1 MKYSAIALSILSAI
15 MAATPVVAADQAAQ
29 PKPETYSQAY
39 TEGQRLRNAK
49 KPEEAAAAA
58 QRAFEL
64 AQTPDQKSSSLWLK
78 GDAYQSVKD
87 TTLLEQYMLEA
98 LAVEGA
104 SPQQRFTCV
113 KDVMNKGFAKDGPAG
128 IDKAKELYASFTSDP
143 VIATNASYLTQLSEI
158 IANMQFEHFKADEGA
173 KLLESLEKKIADT
186 PANRARLACARG
198 RFAAR
203 MKDYEEACRQFARAH
218 ADKDVSGSDRMY
230 AFDLAAKYLS
240 EDIKY
245 DEIIALGRKYLAD
258 PAFDC
263 QAKERRLADI
273 IITAQR
279 AKGDFAAAKATLAA
293 LAATKTD
300 DARYAREISNEVE
313 RIGYLI
319 DYAAGDYYAC
329 LKRFEAKPGY
339 YGPSGMR
346 EAHDLTTVFYPRGDY
361 TAAVSVASI
370 YLKGRKIQINNW
382 YMRGPL
388 DDALVSCWRMGDK
401 AAAIRLIDQTNAD
414 LDNPDDPHT
423 LALNIVRFY
432 LEKGK
437 LALSDVKKILGETKG
452 WTLTASLARAARILI
467 RFDLYE
473 EPKMIYDYRQTF
485 IYNPPRN
492 MAAVRYVK
500 NAPTDVG
507 SWHASG
513 LMTEK
518 EKHVCNHKVSYSNAE
533 QLITDVNTKRGDVTK
548 DVEKDAAEQ
557 CSAWFWVC
565 YDEYGIHLYFEHY
578 DTKYQD
584 VHIGKA
590 WPLGYEMYFGIG
602 ELGAAY
608 QFGINPTKAKYDYCP
623 DWNSPSKYFRSLEKY
638 SDFNSRQTEHGYGT
652 AMNISWELVYNCLPE
667 NGDEWPFEMICWSRN
682 GGLTWGGDNIWQR
695 SNWGHWKFEG
705 FTPQVKS
712 AIHRVIIYKA
722 LSRYNGQKNFATGGS
737 IGYWPD
743 PELGDPVFFEKELK
757 PLVEKLDAY
766 AEEAKGEISDELADK
781 LFKEAVPLWYDFRFE
796 ADARRK
802 KYLRNSLTD

>member
-1 MKYSAIALSILSAI
+1 MKYSAIAISIISAI
-15 MAATPVVAADQAAQ
+15 MAATQVFAAEQAAQ
-29 PKPETYSQAY
+29 VKPETYSQAY
-39 TEGQRLRNAK
+39 NEGLRLRNAK

-58 QRAFEL
+58 QRAFDL
-64 AQTPDQKSSSLWLK
+64 AQTPDQKSGALWLR
-78 GDAYQSVKD
+78 GDAYLSAKD
-87 TTLLEQYMLEA
+87 TSLLEKYMLEA
-98 LAVEGA
+98 AAVEGA
-104 SPQQRFTCV
+104 SPQQRFNCV
-113 KDVMNKGFAKDGPAG
+113 KDVMNKGFAKNGAAG
-128 IDKAKELYASFTSDP
+128 LEKAKDLYASFTADP
-143 VIATNASYLTQLSEI
+143 VIATNASFVTQLAETV
-158 IANMQFEHFKADEGA
+158 ANISFNGFKADDGA
-173 KLLESLEKKIADT
+173 KLLEGLEKTAAAT
-186 PANRARLACARG
+186 PADRARLACARG

-203 MKDYEEACRQFARAH
+203 MNEYEEACRQFARAH
-218 ADKDVSGSDRMY
+218 ADKDVSGNDRMY
-230 AFDLAAKYLS
+230 AFEQAAKYLS

-258 PAFDC
+258 PAFVC

-273 IITAQR
+273 IIAAQR
-279 AKGDFAAAKATLAA
+279 AKKDFAAARATLDAF
-293 LAATKTD
+293 AATRTD

-313 RIGYLI
+313 RLGYLI
-319 DYAAGDYYAC
+319 DYASGDFYAC
-329 LKRFEAKPGY
+329 LKRFQAKPNTY
-339 YGPSGMR
+339 RQSSLR
-346 EAHDLTTVFYPRGDY
+346 EAHDLCTVFYPRGDY

-370 YLKGRKIQINNW
+370 YLKGRKINNW
-382 YMRGPL
+382 YYRGPMN
-388 DDALVSCWRMGDK
+388 DAIVSYWRMGDK
-401 AAAIRLIDQTNAD
+401 EGAIRFIDQVNAD
-414 LDNPDDPHT
+414 FGNPDDSQT
-423 LALNIVRFY
+423 ISLNIVRFY

-437 LALSDVKKILGETKG
+437 LTLSDVKKILGKAEG
-452 WTLTASLARAARILI
+452 RTLTEALARAARLLI

-533 QLITDVNTKRGDVTK
+533 QLVTDVNTQRGDVTK
-548 DVEKDAAEQ
+548 NVEKDAPEQ

-584 VHIGKA
+584 VHVGKV
-590 WPLGYEMYFGIG
+590 WPCGYEMYFGIG

-608 QFGINPTKAKYDYCP
+608 QFGINPTKTKYDYCP

-667 NGDEWPFEMICWSRN
+667 NGDEWPFEMICWSRS

-705 FTPQVKS
+705 FTPQVRS
-712 AIHRVIIYKA
+712 AMHRVLIYKA
-722 LSRYNGQKNFATGGS
+722 LGRYNAQKNFAIGGS

-766 AEEAKGEISDELADK
+766 AEEAKGEISDALADK